1 MVPMFF
7 FFQFF
12 IFIFL
17 VFFKHL
23 WADLTSLC
31 DSRILH
37 PFFCHIN
44 LYFPL
49 YYCRVAFQ
57 NTSILQGKN
66 HWQKHLR
73 CLPARI
79 DALLPQEPTCSDDFG
94 FKLVKISCLDSDVKV
109 CFFCLLFDKKAST
122 GDIELDVSAL
132 LQQDYITWRKANCPV
147 SSPLAHLP
155 KPLTADVC
163 IGNGPLL
170 RTRTVA
176 DVAFCCRSFKV
187 GWLKPT
193 APFDM
198 IKIGFSESRNKKHQI
213 FYHFV
218 TSWLE
223 KNMFCFRSF
232 EANGRWCSAHRALQ
246 GGLRCL
252 WEARLDGWLDDTQD
266 DFGKF
271 WKIKEHINEEYLKHL
286 KTWTETLKLSI
297 FSSRHYKVLKRV
309 FQHESYVW
317 ALTVTPWCL
326 GRNVAMSFKACHFV
340 IGFCRTCKGH
350 KTLGLAF
357 GILWF
362 FGRM

>member
-1 MVPMFF
+1 MEK
-7 FFQFF
+7 
-12 IFIFL
+12 II
-17 VFFKHL
+17 
-23 WADLTSLC
+23 
-31 DSRILH
+31 
-37 PFFCHIN
+37 
-44 LYFPL
+44 
-49 YYCRVAFQ
+49 
-57 NTSILQGKN
+57 GKN
-66 HWQKHLR
+66 TLGVYRLESMPYYLR
-73 CLPARI
+73 SQLVKRW
-79 DALLPQEPTCSDDFG
+79 FWVK
-94 FKLVKISCLDSDVKV
+94 KLVKTSWLDVKV
-109 CFFCLLFDKKAST
+109 WFFLFTISQKAST
-122 GDIELDVSAL
+122 GDILDVSAL
-132 LQQDYITWRKANCPV
+132 LQQDYITWRKAIGQFPV
-147 SSPLAHLP
+147 SSPLAHLS

-213 FYHFV
+213 SLHLGWRKTCFV
-218 TSWLE
+218 SGALKPMDVGVQPIGHCKVDFDVYGRLGWMDDLMIPKVTLE
-223 KNMFCFRSF
+223 SF
-232 EANGRWCSAHRALQ
+232 EKSKSTSMKNTYNTS
-246 GGLRCL
+246 
-252 WEARLDGWLDDTQD
+252 
-266 DFGKF
+266 
-271 WKIKEHINEEYLKHL
+271 

-297 FSSRHYKVLKRV
+297 FLSFRHYKVLKRV

-357 GILWF
+357 KESYDSLVGFFKGWVTYLRSIFDFQWF
-362 FGRM
+362 PYSLSDMWSLTFWTDIFRSFQQWLVRTSGSSNTKLC